1 MMRRIRKTILAWLL
15 APLALFYMALSAC
28 ATNPAPIPEAVKVL
42 VPVPVA
48 CEIEQVPVGPRPST
62 TAVRG
67 MDIWSLTK
75 IATAERR
82 ILMGETTR
90 LRAAN
95 NNPCP
100 GETK

>member
-1 MMRRIRKTILAWLL
+1 MIRRIRKAIFAWLI
-15 APLALFYMALSAC
+15 APLALFYCALTAC
-28 ATNPAPIPEAVKVL
+28 ASNPAPVPEAVKVL

-48 CEIEQVPVGPRPST
+48 CEIEQVPVGDRPSAN
-62 TAVRG
+62 AVRG

-82 ILMGETTR
+82 VLMGETTR

-95 NNPCP
+95 SNPCP
-100 GETK
+100 GEAK